1 MDNNINMGSN
11 NLNDTMIDNDETL
24 DYTVFGFTP
33 VTSDGILSDD
43 NIETLDDFN
52 SDVQYQPNNSVLQ
65 NTTSSVQP
73 LNENI
78 ENKIP
83 NSNLNVA
90 SESNENLIDY
100 GQEADVLI
108 ENPVTLKTDANTEN
122 TDTAKEETTEDLIDY
137 GQEADVLIENPV
149 TLKTNDNTENTDT
162 AKEETTEDLIDYGQE
177 ADVLIEN
184 PVALKTNDNTEN
196 IDTAKEETTEDLIDY
211 GQEADVLIENPVT
224 LKTNNNT
231 ENNEELKEEPTV
243 NVEES
248 KEGQKEES
256 FDDLI
261 NYAEEADNLI
271 DNPVVLKNE
280 DEINNNKEEQQQA
293 NIENTIDYSKEAN
306 DLIENPVELKN
317 DVNNEKDEDNEA
329 SQNNLNAKDVSANE
343 EIKEEETS
351 QNQENV
357 SSDVL
362 KSDSPDN
369 KVDNSNTPSSKE
381 GKFSILDKYGEEL
394 TKREYVCNPAIGRDN
409 EIKQLILTLLTPDK
423 SAILVGKPGIGK
435 TAIVEGLSYQI
446 QKGNIPDALKDYAIY
461 KINTSSLLGF
471 MPDTNEP
478 KIQALL
484 NDLKGADKLILFI
497 DEIHTLIGTGNGNS
511 ESMDFAN
518 IFKPGLDR
526 GSIKVIGATTTDEY
540 DRYILTDKAFVRR
553 FQKIDVLEP
562 TREHTIKI
570 LMGSLPKIEKK
581 TGAKLK
587 YTPFIQEK
595 IMAFIVDITSE
606 YRRVYELSA
615 RYPDISL
622 TILQQ
627 AFSYAVFDNKKEVSI
642 RDVRKA
648 IANTKLVYPDV
659 IKKELI
665 RFNDEFS
672 DIYRMETIQ
681 RLKGETTLNNA

>member
-1 MDNNINMGSN
+1 M
-11 NLNDTMIDNDETL
+11 
-24 DYTVFGFTP
+24 
-33 VTSDGILSDD
+33 
-43 NIETLDDFN
+43 
-52 SDVQYQPNNSVLQ
+52 
-65 NTTSSVQP
+65 
-73 LNENI
+73 
-78 ENKIP
+78 
-83 NSNLNVA
+83 
-90 SESNENLIDY
+90 
-100 GQEADVLI
+100 
-108 ENPVTLKTDANTEN
+108 
-122 TDTAKEETTEDLIDY
+122 
-137 GQEADVLIENPV
+137 
-149 TLKTNDNTENTDT
+149 
-162 AKEETTEDLIDYGQE
+162 
-177 ADVLIEN
+177 
-184 PVALKTNDNTEN
+184 
-196 IDTAKEETTEDLIDY
+196 
-211 GQEADVLIENPVT
+211 
-224 LKTNNNT
+224 
-231 ENNEELKEEPTV
+231 
-243 NVEES
+243 
-248 KEGQKEES
+248 
-256 FDDLI
+256 
-261 NYAEEADNLI
+261 
-271 DNPVVLKNE
+271 
-280 DEINNNKEEQQQA
+280 
-293 NIENTIDYSKEAN
+293 
-306 DLIENPVELKN
+306 KN

-343 EIKEEETS
+343 EIKEEGTS
-351 QNQENV
+351 QNQESV
-357 SSDVL
+357 SNDVL

-681 RLKGETTLNNA
+681 RLKGETSLNNA